1 MLKRLFPFLL
11 VLVLTYAWLP
21 ARAASMELH
30 SLSFPERRPIH
41 VGMMPRTGAPN
52 AIMRAEV
59 IYKKGQGRVELYYEK
74 LKPAILFGGDVTCY
88 VLWAVSRDGH
98 AENLG
103 EVLTRKASGRLTF
116 STGKKEFSLIITAEA
131 FYLAGAP
138 SDMVMFNNVPRFE
151 KPDPSSPFRFAGFA
165 PAPAHGMSDISRIR
179 WDSKI
184 PLELLQ
190 ARKAYELAGRHQ
202 AATHAARA
210 YSEAGTALKMADD
223 IAQQAPGKRELRD
236 FARRAV
242 ALSNEAISMSMHRMD
257 AIELEDQ
264 IDERRGETARL
275 EQRAAEAEATA
286 ERARRAADEVA
297 READRIRAE
306 KQRMVAETAALNQ
319 EKVVL
324 ERVMIEMRQ
333 EKVVLQDEFER
344 LRGEKTALETEARLL
359 QQEKVEL
366 KRASGR
372 LKQEKSEL
380 NSRLQS
386 ALSHVAE
393 TRDSVH
399 GFVINLPDILFDVG
413 ESTLKPQAELVLAK
427 LAGIL
432 LITPDQEAVIEGH
445 TDSTGTAEFNLD
457 LSQRRSETVR
467 NLLHSQGI
475 SQERLTALGYG
486 MSKPVADN
494 SSAGGRKRN
503 RRVEIL
509 IHEQNQAT
517 ASSTGRAETRVAIP
531 ASENNR

>member
-1 MLKRLFPFLL
+1 MLKRLLPFLL
-11 VLVLTYAWLP
+11 ASVVIGAWLP

-30 SLSFPERRPIH
+30 SFSFPERRP
-41 VGMMPRTGAPN
+41 VYVQMMPRTGAPN
-52 AIMRAEV
+52 AVIRAEV
-59 IYKKGQGRVELYYEK
+59 TYKKGQGRVELSYEN

-103 EVLTRKASGRLTF
+103 ELLTRKASGRLTF
-116 STGKKEFSLIITAEA
+116 STGKKEFALIVTAEA

-138 SDMVMFNNVPRFE
+138 SDLVMFNNAPRFE
-151 KPDPSSPFRFAGFA
+151 EPDPSSPFAFAGFV

-190 ARKAYELAGRHQ
+190 ARKAYELAGRHE
-202 AATHAARA
+202 ARTHAPRA
-210 YSEAGTALKMADD
+210 YSEAGTALKIADE
-223 IAQQAPGKRELRD
+223 IAEQAPGKRELRD

-242 ALSNEAISMSMHRMD
+242 ALSNEAISMSMHRIE
-257 AIELEDQ
+257 AIELDEQ
-264 IDERRGETARL
+264 IEQRRAEMARM
-275 EQRAAEAEATA
+275 EQRAEQAEATA
-286 ERARRAADEVA
+286 QEAQRVSAEVA

-306 KQRMVAETAALNQ
+306 KQRMMDETTALSR
-319 EKVVL
+319 EKTVL
-324 ERVMIEMRQ
+324 EGVMVEMRQ
-333 EKVVLQDEFER
+333 EQVALQNEFHR
-344 LRGEKTALETEARLL
+344 LRREKTALEAEARGL

-366 KRASGR
+366 ERASAR
-372 LKQEKSEL
+372 LKREKSEL
-380 NSRLQS
+380 NGRLQS

-393 TRDSVH
+393 TRNSVN

-413 ESTLKPQAELVLAK
+413 ESTLKPEAELVLAK

-432 LITPDQEAVIEGH
+432 LITPDQQAVIEGH
-445 TDSTGTAEFNLD
+445 TDATGTAEFNLD

-475 SQERLTALGYG
+475 SQQRLTALGYG
-486 MSKPVADN
+486 MAKPVANN
-494 SSAGGRKRN
+494 STADGRKRN

-517 ASSTGRAETRVAIP
+517 ASSTGRAETGVAIP

>member
-1 MLKRLFPFLL
+1 MLKKLLSFLL
-11 VLVLTYAWLP
+11 VSIVFGAWLP

-30 SLSFPERRPIH
+30 SMPFPERRP
-41 VGMMPRTGAPN
+41 VYMDMMPRTGAPN

-59 IYKKGQGRVELYYEK
+59 TYRKGQGRVEFSYEN

-103 EVLTRKASGRLTF
+103 EVLTRKASGRLPF
-116 STGKKEFSLIITAEA
+116 STGKKEFSLIVTAEA

-138 SDMVMFNNVPRFE
+138 SDLVMFNNAPRFKE
-151 KPDPSSPFRFAGFA
+151 PDPSSPFTFAGFV
-165 PAPAHGMSDISRIR
+165 PAPAHGMNDISRIR

-190 ARKAYELAGRHQ
+190 ARKAYELAGRHE
-202 AATHAARA
+202 AATHATRV
-210 YSEAGTALKMADD
+210 YSEAGSALKMADD
-223 IAQQAPGKRELRD
+223 MAVQAPGKRELRD

-242 ALSNEAISMSMHRMD
+242 ALSNEAISMSMHRIES
-257 AIELEDQ
+257 IELEQQ
-264 IDERRGETARL
+264 IERRRTEMVQL
-275 EQRAAEAEATA
+275 EQRAKEAEATA
-286 ERARRAADEVA
+286 LEAQRAAAEVA
-297 READRIRAE
+297 RDADRIRAE

-319 EKVVL
+319 EKSVL
-324 ERVMIEMRQ
+324 ERVMVEMRQ
-333 EKVVLQDEFER
+333 EKVALQDDFER
-344 LRGEKTALETEARLL
+344 LRGEKTVLQTEARRL
-359 QQEKVEL
+359 QQEKAEL
-366 KRASGR
+366 ERASAR
-372 LKQEKSEL
+372 LKLEKSQL

-399 GFVINLPDILFDVG
+399 GFVVNLPGILFDVG
-413 ESTLKPQAELVLAK
+413 ESTLKPEAELALAK

-432 LITPDQEAVIEGH
+432 LIIPDQEAVIEGH

-475 SQERLTALGYG
+475 TQDRLTALGYG
-486 MSKPVADN
+486 MANPVADN
-494 SSAGGRKRN
+494 STADGRRRN

-509 IHEQNQAT
+509 IHEQGQAT
-517 ASSTGRAETRVAIP
+517 ASRTGRSGAGVAIP
-531 ASENNR
+531 ASGNDR